1 MEKENSKGGS
11 LLALK
16 KIKFE
21 CFAVYIKTILTS
33 MIVSLS
39 HGNREVKAQAN
50 GGFWDGNGCITRINE
65 RFGMTMDVNH
75 WIIKG

>member
-21 CFAVYIKTILTS
+21 CFAVYIKTILAS

-39 HGNREVKAQAN
+39 HGNREVKA
-50 GGFWDGNGCITRINE
+50 
-65 RFGMTMDVNH
+65 
-75 WIIKG
+75 